1 MSGDNSKY
9 CYYCGHLLERGNPRY
24 RPTKDHIIPKIKGGT
39 DRVINL
45 VDSCA
50 GCNSLK
56 GSLLPSEFL
65 DFLTER
71 TNKGY
76 GHNFATVDDLMV
88 ILPNVKKVISE
99 RVEVHGIKLFR
110 ELNEPFTL
118 RRASKKPKSLM
129 RDYFE
134 RHAGDVKLS
143 VNNNTIKNKDEILR
157 LQRQTLDEFK
167 TKNKK

>member
-1 MSGDNSKY
+1 
-9 CYYCGHLLERGNPRY
+9 
-24 RPTKDHIIPKIKGGT
+24 
-39 DRVINL
+39 
-45 VDSCA
+45 
-50 GCNSLK
+50 
-56 GSLLPSEFL
+56 
-65 DFLTER
+65 
-71 TNKGY
+71 
-76 GHNFATVDDLMV
+76 MV